1 MSSIDS
7 NSGGNRLQRLKQLL
21 ARIEQLPPSEERDR
35 ILSEVRARAVDV
47 DTGETPRAMLP
58 VDPAVL
64 PPIVLAKAR
73 LAAPRT
79 SFVAPY
85 KPRIVGPIL
94 PATPPSAPPTERPM
108 VELLSSTSGC
118 AWRRRLRLTP
128 TRRDPGNAACA
139 VSQPSTLRTAAPMR
153 SSLGIAAVSRFFAY
167 GSGTSAMPTRSTGA
181 SRSSKQALEIRAAS
195 SAVTP

>member
-1 MSSIDS
+1 MTRT
-7 NSGGNRLQRLKQLL
+7 SGGNRLQRLKQLL
-21 ARIEQLPPSEERDR
+21 ARIEQLPPSDERDR

-85 KPRIVGPIL
+85 KPRTVRPIL
-94 PATPPSAPPTERPM
+94 PPTPPSAPPTERPM
-108 VELLSSTSGC
+108 VELLSVDE
-118 AWRRRLRLTP
+118 RLCLEE
-128 TRRDPGNAACA
+128 
-139 VSQPSTLRTAAPMR
+139 TAAPD
-153 SSLGIAAVSRFFAY
+153 AHA
-167 GSGTSAMPTRSTGA
+167 TRPWQRGL
-181 SRSSKQALEIRAAS
+181 RG
-195 SAVTP
+195 